1 MLFRDF
7 LRARMRAHLC
17 SVRAWILLSSL
28 APLLRH
34 NSVVNKYRK
43 GKMTQDLITI
53 CPCETAEK
61 NEFGGNFTP
70 LQLQDQLMGLICIQ
84 CGTCKAAAKSA
95 SKANFQSLQEFLHTE
110 EKKSKDSNW
119 SLALTEDDKLRQQ
132 ILNFAIYRINE
143 PPNKD
148 EFESNYALPIED
160 VDQIYL
166 LWKDRNACGFVTLR
180 SDLEYFENMDVIDT
194 VFIRKN
200 ARGFGHFSTFVVE
213 RLESSEKDLG
223 FSEPISNKMLLR
235 LTKLLKKN
243 PGYRE
248 RIWLVNEGTEK
259 KVNLWWSVK
268 RIAKKQNVDL
278 TQALKA

>member
-1 MLFRDF
+1 
-7 LRARMRAHLC
+7 
-17 SVRAWILLSSL
+17 
-28 APLLRH
+28 
-34 NSVVNKYRK
+34 
-43 GKMTQDLITI
+43 MTQDLITI

-84 CGTCKAAAKSA
+84 CGTCKAAAQQKSA
-95 SKANFQSLQEFLHTE
+95 SKANFQSLPEFLHNP
-110 EKKSKDSNW
+110 EKKFESEW
-119 SLALTEDDKLRQQ
+119 SLALTEEDKIRQQ

-166 LWKDRNACGFVTLR
+166 LWREKNACGFVTLR

-194 VFIRKN
+194 VFIRQN
-200 ARGFGHFSTFVVE
+200 ARGFGHFSSFVIE
-213 RLESSEKDLG
+213 RLKLEKDLG
-223 FSEPISNKMLLR
+223 FSEPISNKMLVR
-235 LTKLLKKN
+235 LTKILKKN

-248 RIWLVNEGTEK
+248 RIWLVNENTEK
-259 KVNLWWSVK
+259 KVILWWSVK
-268 RIAKKQNVDL
+268 RIAKKQNLDL
-278 TQALKA
+278 TQVLKA

>member
-1 MLFRDF
+1 
-7 LRARMRAHLC
+7 
-17 SVRAWILLSSL
+17 
-28 APLLRH
+28 
-34 NSVVNKYRK
+34 
-43 GKMTQDLITI
+43 MTQDLITI

-84 CGTCKAAAKSA
+84 CGTCKAALQKSA
-95 SKANFQSLQEFLHTE
+95 SKANFQSLPDFLHNP
-110 EKKSKDSNW
+110 EKNKSEW
-119 SLALTEDDKLRQQ
+119 SLALTEDDKIRQQ

-166 LWKDRNACGFVTLR
+166 LWREKNACGFVTLR

-194 VFIRKN
+194 VFIRQN
-200 ARGFGHFSTFVVE
+200 ARGFGHFSSFVIE
-213 RLESSEKDLG
+213 RLKLEKDLG
-223 FSEPISNKMLLR
+223 FSEPISNKMLVR
-235 LTKLLKKN
+235 LTKILKTN

-248 RIWLVNEGTEK
+248 RIWLVNENTEK
-259 KVNLWWSVK
+259 KVILWWSVK
-268 RIAKKQNVDL
+268 RIAKKQNLDL
-278 TQALKA
+278 TQVLKA